1 MGSVINE
8 GGVEEVRV
16 EIKNV
21 KVVKVEIE
29 NVEEE
34 MKSKLKKSISD
45 GNSKEEIP
53 PLEIKD
59 YEELGLIVDM
69 GELGDSSYENAGM
82 NFNFMFSGVFLE
94 DEDKLMEITPY
105 VYPVG
110 GAVFNFYIINGI
122 RKMDGNSSTRRVHI
136 IHHWS

>member
-29 NVEEE
+29 NVEKE
-34 MKSKLKKSISD
+34 MKSKLKKSTSD

-82 NFNFMFSGVFLE
+82 DFNFMFSGVFLE
-94 DEDKLMEITPY
+94 DEEKLMEITPY

-110 GAVFNFYIINGI
+110 AL
-122 RKMDGNSSTRRVHI
+122 RCHQLL
-136 IHHWS
+136 HH